1 MMCGITGT
9 PGTGKSSAAD
19 ELALRGYPVVRLAE
33 TVKEYVVGEDR
44 ERDTRIIDEDRW
56 TREFIPVEGFV
67 EGHLAH
73 LLPCD
78 RVVVLRCRPD
88 RLLARLRSRGYSEEK
103 CRENAEA
110 EALDVCLIET
120 LERHDPGHV
129 LELDATE
136 TPPGR
141 VADLIEDF
149 LKGRIPPSHGG
160 IDWSGFLM
168 EAVWS

>member
-19 ELALRGYPVVRLAE
+19 ELARRGYPVIHLAE
-33 TVKEYVVGEDR
+33 TVKGYVIGKDQ
-44 ERDTRIIDEDRW
+44 ERDTLVIDEDRW
-56 TREFIPVEGFV
+56 IREFTPVEGFV

-88 RLLARLRSRGYSEEK
+88 RLLTRLRSRGYGEEK

-120 LERHDPGHV
+120 LEGHAPGHV
-129 LELDATE
+129 LELDGTGIA
-136 TPPGR
+136 PGR

-149 LKGRIPPSHGG
+149 LNGRIPPSCGG
-160 IDWSGFLM
+160 IDWSGFLTG
-168 EAVWS
+168 EA

>member
-19 ELALRGYPVVRLAE
+19 ELARRGYPVVRLAE
-33 TVKEYVVGEDR
+33 TVKGYVVGEDR
-44 ERDTRIIDEDRW
+44 ERDTSIIDEDRW
-56 TREFIPVEGFV
+56 VREFTPVEGIV

-73 LLPCD
+73 LLPCE

-88 RLLARLRSRGYSEEK
+88 LLIARLRARGYRDEK

-136 TPPGR
+136 LPPER
-141 VADLIEDF
+141 VSDIIEDF
-149 LKGRIPPSHGG
+149 LSGRIPPSHGR
-160 IDWSGFLM
+160 IDWSEFLM
-168 EAVWS
+168 EAV

>member
-19 ELALRGYPVVRLAE
+19 ELARRGHPVVRLVD
-33 TVKEYVVGEDR
+33 TVQPYALGRDPG
-44 ERDTRIIDEDRW
+44 RDTLVIDEERW
-56 TREFIPVEGFV
+56 VREFTPVEGFV

-88 RLLARLRSRGYSEEK
+88 HLLARLRTRGYSEEK

-110 EALDVCLIET
+110 EALDVCLIEA
-120 LERHDPGHV
+120 LERHEPPHL
-129 LELDATE
+129 LEVDATDLP
-136 TPPGR
+136 PPG
-141 VADLIEDF
+141 VADLIEGF
-149 LKGRIPPSHGG
+149 VGGRVPPAHGG
-160 IDWSGFLM
+160 IDWSDYLL
-168 EAVWS
+168 EAA

>member
-19 ELALRGYPVVRLAE
+19 ELALRGYPVVRLTE
-33 TVKEYVVGEDR
+33 TIQDYIVGEDR
-44 ERDTRIIDEDRW
+44 ERDTHIIDEDRW
-56 TREFIPVEGFV
+56 AREFTRVEGFV

-73 LLPCD
+73 HLSCD
-78 RVVVLRCRPD
+78 KLVILRCRPD
-88 RLLARLRSRGYSEEK
+88 ILLVRLRSRGYREEK

-120 LERHDPGHV
+120 LERHDHGHV

-136 TPPGR
+136 IPPAR
-141 VADLIEDF
+141 VAGIIEDF
-149 LKGRIPPSHGG
+149 LKGRIPPSHGR
-160 IDWSGFLM
+160 IDWSLYLLGS
-168 EAVWS
+168 V

>member
-19 ELALRGYPVVRLAE
+19 ELARRGHPVIHLAD
-33 TVKEYVVGEDR
+33 TVQGYVIGEDS

-56 TREFIPVEGFV
+56 AREFVPVEGFV

-78 RVVVLRCRPD
+78 LVVVLRCRPD
-88 RLLARLRSRGYSEEK
+88 RLLARLRARGYGEEK
-103 CRENAEA
+103 CRENVEA

-120 LERHDPGHV
+120 LDRHDPGHV
-129 LELDATE
+129 LELDT
-136 TPPGR
+136 TDMPPER
-141 VADLIEDF
+141 VADGIEGF
-149 LKGRIPPSHGG
+149 FGGKIPPSHGG
-160 IDWSGFLM
+160 IDWSLYLLE
-168 EAVWS
+168 EA

>member
-19 ELALRGYPVVRLAE
+19 ELALRGYYVVRLTE
-33 TVKEYVVGEDR
+33 TIKDYVVGEDR
-44 ERDTRIIDEDRW
+44 ERDSRIIDEDRW
-56 TREFIPVEGFV
+56 AREFIPVEGFV

-78 RVVVLRCRPD
+78 RVVILRCRPD
-88 RLLARLRSRGYSEEK
+88 ILLARLRSRGYREEK
-103 CRENAEA
+103 SRENAEA

-120 LERHDPGHV
+120 LERHGPEHV
-129 LELDATE
+129 LELDVTE
-136 TPPGR
+136 ISPVK

-149 LKGRIPPSHGG
+149 LRGRIPPTHGR
-160 IDWSGFLM
+160 IDWSDYLL
-168 EAVWS
+168 EAV

>member
-19 ELALRGYPVVRLAE
+19 ELALRGYPVVHLAG
-33 TVKEYVVGEDR
+33 TVGGYVLGKDP
-44 ERDTRIIDEDRW
+44 ERDTLIIDEEIW
-56 TREFIPVEGFV
+56 AREFTPVQGFV

-88 RLLARLRSRGYSEEK
+88 LLLDRLRSRGYRDEK

-120 LERHDPGHV
+120 LERHPKEHI
-129 LELDATE
+129 LELDTTFL
-136 TPPGR
+136 TPGK

-149 LKGRIPPSHGG
+149 FLGRIPASHGG
-160 IDWSGFLM
+160 IDWSGFLL
-168 EAVWS
+168 EAA

>member
-33 TVKEYVVGEDR
+33 TVKGYVIGEDR
-44 ERDTRIIDEDRW
+44 ERNTRIIDEDRW

-73 LLPCD
+73 LLTCD

>member
-160 IDWSGFLM
+160 IDWSRFLM

>member
-1 MMCGITGT
+1 MCGITGT

-19 ELALRGYPVVRLAE
+19 ELARRGYPVVRLAE
-33 TVKEYVVGEDR
+33 TVKEYIIGEDG

-56 TREFIPVEGFV
+56 IREFIPVEGIV

-78 RVVVLRCRPD
+78 RVVILRCRPD
-88 RLLARLRSRGYSEEK
+88 ILLARLRSRGYGGEK

-120 LERHDPGHV
+120 LERHPPEHV
-129 LELDATE
+129 LEIDATE
-136 TPPGR
+136 LPSGG

-149 LKGRIPPSHGG
+149 LEGRVPPSHGG
-160 IDWSGFLM
+160 IDWSGYLL
-168 EAVWS
+168 EAA

>member
-19 ELALRGYPVVRLAE
+19 ELARRGYPVVRLAE
-33 TVKEYVVGEDR
+33 TVKGYVVGEDR
-44 ERDTRIIDEDRW
+44 ERDTSIIDEDRW
-56 TREFIPVEGFV
+56 VREFTPVEGIV

-73 LLPCD
+73 LLPCE

-88 RLLARLRSRGYSEEK
+88 LLLVRLRSRGYREEK

-120 LERHDPGHV
+120 LERHDPGQV

-136 TPPGR
+136 LPSER
-141 VADLIEDF
+141 VSDIIEDF
-149 LKGRIPPSHGG
+149 LSGRIPPSHGR
-160 IDWSGFLM
+160 IDWSEFLM
-168 EAVWS
+168 EAV

>member
-9 PGTGKSSAAD
+9 PGTGKSSVAD
-19 ELALRGYPVVRLAE
+19 ELALRGYPVVRLAG
-33 TVKEYVVGEDR
+33 TVKGYIVGEDR

-56 TREFIPVEGFV
+56 IREFTPVEGIV

-73 LLPCD
+73 LLPCEK
-78 RVVVLRCRPD
+78 VVILRCRPD
-88 RLLARLRSRGYSEEK
+88 VLLARLRSRGYREEK

-120 LERHDPGHV
+120 LDGHAPEQV
-129 LELDATE
+129 LEIDATE
-136 TPPGR
+136 IPPAR

-149 LKGRIPPSHGG
+149 LRGRIPPSHGR
-160 IDWSGFLM
+160 IDWSDYLM
-168 EAVWS
+168 EAI

>member
-9 PGTGKSSAAD
+9 PGTGKSAVAD
-19 ELALRGYPVVRLAE
+19 ALAVRGYPVIHLAD
-33 TVKEYVVGEDR
+33 TVKGYGIGRDR
-44 ERDTRIIDEDRW
+44 ERDTLVIDEDRW
-56 TREFIPVEGFV
+56 AREFTPVEGFV

-88 RLLARLRSRGYSEEK
+88 LLLARLRSRGYGEEK

-120 LERHDPGHV
+120 LERHPPEHV
-129 LELDATE
+129 LELDT
-136 TPPGR
+136 TGLPPEK

-149 LKGRIPPSHGG
+149 YRGRILPSHGG
-160 IDWSGFLM
+160 IDWSGFLTG
-168 EAVWS
+168 AA